1 MLVGCS
7 SNLCALSIAVSPSS
21 LLKWPLVRSWQSGG
35 DGKGWSARVVVGAH
49 TEESWIMWK
58 INTFEA
64 LALAGRRG
72 VGSVVKCLA
81 FIFSLLLSPS
91 LHVIVC
97 AASASG
103 CWCWSSALGLYLTHM
118 QPSINT
124 DTHTSSSQCW
134 TLAAPLWPDQHP
146 SCVLCH
152 SHAGDTLLGG
162 HSLYLIGCCCGFAIH
177 LGIVALVMAD
187 KAEPSSTASSRLV
200 AISASN
206 SRIVAG
212 NTFIAGC
219 QISAP
224 RWGELIGD
232 GLKTIS

>member
-1 MLVGCS
+1 MPGFHFLSAPLSLSPCDCMCSLCQWMLMLWILSLG
-7 SNLCALSIAVSPSS
+7 ALSNTHA
-21 LLKWPLVRSWQSGG
+21 
-35 DGKGWSARVVVGAH
+35 
-49 TEESWIMWK
+49 TEHK
-58 INTFEA
+58 H
-64 LALAGRRG
+64 R
-72 VGSVVKCLA
+72 
-81 FIFSLLLSPS
+81 
-91 LHVIVC
+91 H
-97 AASASG
+97 
-103 CWCWSSALGLYLTHM
+103 
-118 QPSINT
+118 
-124 DTHTSSSQCW
+124 THTSSSQCW
-134 TLAAPLWPDQHP
+134 TLAAPLWLDQHP

-200 AISASN
+200 AISGSN

-212 NTFIAGC
+212 DTFIAGC